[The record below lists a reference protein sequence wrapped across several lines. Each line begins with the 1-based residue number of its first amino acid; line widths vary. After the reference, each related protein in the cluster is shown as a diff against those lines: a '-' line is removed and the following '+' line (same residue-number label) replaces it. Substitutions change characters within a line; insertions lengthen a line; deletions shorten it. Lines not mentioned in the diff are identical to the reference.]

1 MLIGKTMGKLF
12 TGCEW
17 IMRFAYVNLL
27 WFLFSIAG
35 LIIFGIFPATVAL
48 FTIVR
53 KWLLKETDFPIWQTF
68 LSVYLNEFK
77 NSNRLGLILILCGTF
92 LVFDAFFIQTLE
104 GAFQLVLQV
113 PLLIISAIYLMV
125 LLYIF
130 PVYVHYEFKLI
141 EYLKNAFFLSIY
153 HFHMSLLMLI
163 SVAAILFLLLYQ
175 PGLTPFFSIVSI
187 AWVLMFFGIYSFNR
201 IESRQSNVNKV

>member
-12 TGCEW
+12 TVCEW

-53 KWLLKETDFPIWQTF
+53 KWIQKETDFPIWQTF

-77 NSNRLGLILILCGTF
+77 NSNRLGLILISCGTF

-113 PLLIISAIYLMV
+113 PLLIISAVYLMV

-153 HFHMSLLMLI
+153 HFHMTLLMLI

-175 PGLTPFFSIVSI
+175 PGLTPFFSIVSV
-187 AWVLMFFGIYSFNR
+187 AWVLMFCGIYSFNR